1 MAFPEVSVVLPC
13 HNEQGNVERMHAAIR
28 QLWANSST
36 EVEIIFVDDGSSD
49 ESAELIMK
57 IAEHDPLIRLVRF
70 SRNFGHQAA
79 LIAGL
84 TEARGN
90 AIITMDCDFQHPPEL
105 LPQMVQAW
113 AGGAK
118 VVQMVRTETAD
129 ASLGK
134 RLTSRGFYRL
144 IHLLSDVPVVPGAA
158 DFQLLDRDVVDYLLQ
173 FRDRRPFLRGNIAWL
188 GFPSQRISYAAPP
201 REWGRSSYGV
211 ARMLRLALDAII
223 SLSSRPLQISF
234 YIGLSVIG
242 LCLIYAAF
250 ILYHL
255 EKGDEVAGWASTV
268 LIVMFLG
275 AVQLLSV
282 GILGEY
288 IARIYDLCRGLP
300 PFVSYGGN
308 SEPDISVGGARP
320 PVTTDRGQRAVAR
333 PSGYSL

>member
-1 MAFPEVSVVLPC
+1 
-13 HNEQGNVERMHAAIR
+13 
-28 QLWANSST
+28 
-36 EVEIIFVDDGSSD
+36 
-49 ESAELIMK
+49 
-57 IAEHDPLIRLVRF
+57 
-70 SRNFGHQAA
+70 
-79 LIAGL
+79 
-84 TEARGN
+84 
-90 AIITMDCDFQHPPEL
+90 
-105 LPQMVQAW
+105 
-113 AGGAK
+113 
-118 VVQMVRTETAD
+118 
-129 ASLGK
+129 
-134 RLTSRGFYRL
+134 
-144 IHLLSDVPVVPGAA
+144 
-158 DFQLLDRDVVDYLLQ
+158 
-173 FRDRRPFLRGNIAWL
+173 
-188 GFPSQRISYAAPP
+188 
-201 REWGRSSYGV
+201 
-211 ARMLRLALDAII
+211 MLRLALDAII

-320 PVTTDRGQRAVAR
+320 PVTTDCGQRAVAR